1 MNPLTSL
8 ATTLYLA
15 QDGNGETDDR
25 STETTC
31 GETYEIM
38 CGDLW
43 GVIQGAAASIA
54 VLVVLAG
61 IVLMVKNIIA
71 ARPAGFVKSLVL
83 TVLAA
88 ALLANL
94 QFIALIIDL
103 GDNAVSLLIDTVS
116 NLFSSGGD

>member
-25 STETTC
+25 SNETTC
-31 GETYEIM
+31 DYEIM
-38 CGDLW
+38 CGELW

-61 IVLMVKNIIA
+61 IVLMVKNVIA
-71 ARPAGFVKSLVL
+71 ARPAGFAKSLLL

-94 QFIALIIDL
+94 QFVALIIDI
-103 GDNAVSLLIDTVS
+103 GDNAARLLIDAVS
-116 NLFSSGGD
+116 TLFSSGGD

>member
-8 ATTLYLA
+8 ATTMYLA

-25 STETTC
+25 SNETSC
-31 GETYEIM
+31 GEPYEIM
-38 CGDLW
+38 CSGLW
-43 GVIQGAAASIA
+43 DVIQGAAASIA

-61 IVLMVKNIIA
+61 IVLMVKNVIA
-71 ARPAGFVKSLVL
+71 ARPAGFVKSLL
-83 TVLAA
+83 MTVLAA

-94 QFIALIIDL
+94 QFIALIINL
-103 GDNAVSLLIDTVS
+103 GDNAVSLLIDAVS